1 MNLAVGMDA
10 GGGDR
15 SAEPT
20 PAHFGHSL
28 FFGFDFEF
36 QKYISKNSQLLFR
49 TQIFYIVAAK

>member
-1 MNLAVGMDA
+1 MEA

-36 QKYISKNSQLLFR
+36 QKYISKNSQLLFSEL
-49 TQIFYIVAAK
+49 TFLYC